1 MKQILFAV
9 LMQAALL
16 AEETPTPK
24 PEPTPPVPQLSE
36 EARKSEVEKNLAK
49 MERERATRPPVDT
62 RPAQVKHEEP
72 RVRMDRLKEE
82 SQAAGDTEAQ
92 RVQRYRL
99 AREQA
104 EAEIAAEKEKE
115 AQQKAKPVIASP
127 QK

>member
-1 MKQILFAV
+1 MKQILFSM
-9 LMQAALL
+9 LMQAVMLG
-16 AEETPTPK
+16 AEETPTPPK
-24 PEPTPPVPQLSE
+24 PEPVPQLSE
-36 EARKSEVEKNLAK
+36 EAKKAEVEKNLAK
-49 MERERATRPPVDT
+49 MERERATRPPADT
-62 RPAQVKHEEP
+62 RPAQVKNEDP

-104 EAEIAAEKEKE
+104 EAEQAAEKEKE